1 MLFSYYVCAMLANF
15 CHGGT
20 VADYGG
26 GCFYNRRGQFVK
38 YGGAVAFYGGWCFM
52 VPEFNRILSRLF
64 RVHLSFSDG
73 RFALHYCSG
82 NGVHESL

>member
-1 MLFSYYVCAMLANF
+1 
-15 CHGGT
+15 
-20 VADYGG
+20 
-26 GCFYNRRGQFVK
+26 
-38 YGGAVAFYGGWCFM
+38 M

-82 NGVHESL
+82 NGVHERSLNYLYLPFVSLPTPMCVNGIHLI